1 MRKTAKKPT
10 RTPIQDRLY
19 RQAVDLF
26 TKGVKALG
34 RKDFD
39 RARGLFDELLA
50 EHAEQKDLVERARTY
65 RAMCIRTRRPGRP
78 KTFEELLNFGVILHN
93 RGEFAQAVKLFQ
105 QALGVQPR
113 SESALY
119 CLAAAQARA
128 GDPAGAL
135 QTLRSAI
142 SANPAT
148 RAMARKD
155 DDFEP
160 LRGALEFRTLVS
172 PTVP

>member
-1 MRKTAKKPT
+1 MKKTVQKPT
-10 RTPIQDRLY
+10 RTPVQDRRY
-19 RQAVDLF
+19 QQAVDLF

-39 RARGLFDELLA
+39 RARELFDALFEEHPDQKELL
-50 EHAEQKDLVERARTY
+50 ERARTY
-65 RAMCIRTRRPGRP
+65 RAMCSKTRRPGRP
-78 KTFEELLNFGVILHN
+78 KTFEELLNYGVILHN
-93 RGEFAQAVKLFQ
+93 RGEFAQAVKFLR
-105 QALGVQPR
+105 QALEVQPR
-113 SESALY
+113 NESALY

-128 GDPAGAL
+128 GDPDAAL

-148 RAMARKD
+148 RALARKD

-172 PTVP
+172 PTVS